1 MIIIGTSGL
10 ILWFPEIATSFLP
23 GWVLN
28 AAYITHSEEAF
39 LAIGFIFIFHFFHT
53 HLRPGS
59 FPMDTVIFL
68 GSQPLA
74 RLREERPVE
83 YQRLVAS
90 GKLDELLV
98 DPPSRRRVRRAYA
111 LGYMALTIGL
121 LIAVAIVWTLLA
133 S

>member
-1 MIIIGTSGL
+1 
-10 ILWFPEIATSFLP
+10 
-23 GWVLN
+23 
-28 AAYITHSEEAF
+28 
-39 LAIGFIFIFHFFHT
+39 
-53 HLRPGS
+53 
-59 FPMDTVIFL
+59 MDTVIFL

-83 YQRLVAS
+83 YRRLVES

-111 LGYMALTIGL
+111 IGFVALAVGL
-121 LIAVAIVWTLLA
+121 LLAVAIVWTLLV